1 MEFSCIVRQ
10 RILPTRTNPMPPCCP
25 ALDPMLEA
33 PASGQTPSRERGAGA
48 CPGRRAAPVQGRTR
62 VAAEGTT
69 IASGGGLTDRYAAAL
84 YAHADDAH
92 ALDQVVGEMENLGHM
107 IDASADFRRLLESPL
122 IDLTEARKAALAVL
136 EQSGFG
142 KPVRD
147 FVGVVATNRRLR
159 QLREIVSAFAR
170 LVAERRGIITAHVAS
185 AHPLSD
191 VQRQQLRARLI
202 EAGYGNVNIHE
213 SVEPDLLGGL
223 VVRVGARLYDT
234 SLKSRLQRLQY
245 AMKGAA

>member
-1 MEFSCIVRQ
+1 V
-10 RILPTRTNPMPPCCP
+10 
-25 ALDPMLEA
+25 A
-33 PASGQTPSRERGAGA
+33 PSGSSTGA
-48 CPGRRAAPVQGRTR
+48 
-62 VAAEGTT
+62 TT

-84 YAHADDAH
+84 YSLADDQH
-92 ALDQVVGEMENLGHM
+92 ALDIVVSDMETLGRL

-122 IDLTEARKAALAVL
+122 IDVNQATRAALAVL
-136 EQSGFG
+136 QQEGFS
-142 KPVRD
+142 KPVHD
-147 FVGVVATNRRLR
+147 FVGVIAANRRLR
-159 QLREIVSAFAR
+159 SLRQIVTAFAS
-170 LVAERRGIITAHVAS
+170 LVAERRGIVTAHVAS
-185 AHPLSD
+185 AHPLTD

-202 EAGYGNVNIHE
+202 EAGYGNVNIQE

>member
-1 MEFSCIVRQ
+1 M
-10 RILPTRTNPMPPCCP
+10 
-25 ALDPMLEA
+25 
-33 PASGQTPSRERGAGA
+33 AS
-48 CPGRRAAPVQGRTR
+48 
-62 VAAEGTT
+62 EGTT
-69 IASGGGLTDRYAAAL
+69 IASGGGLADRYAAAL
-84 YAHADDAH
+84 YSHAEDSH
-92 ALDQVVGEMENLGHM
+92 ALDEVVGQMEQLGQL

-122 IDLTEARKAALAVL
+122 IDINHASKAALAVL
-136 EQSGFG
+136 QQGGFG

-147 FVGVVATNRRLR
+147 FVGVIAANRRLR
-159 QLREIVSAFAR
+159 ALREIVAAFAR

-185 AHPLSD
+185 AHPLTD